1 MCFSQGTKFK
11 TSPKEFK
18 TGAENGHSGVRHRPL
33 GEKSLSRYV
42 AEVVKLL
49 DRKGVKYQLT
59 PMATII
65 EAPTVEDVLK
75 IVAEAHELMFKLGAE
90 RVSTT
95 VRIDDRRDKE
105 RHMEDK
111 VKSVMEKVRGG

>member
-1 MCFSQGTKFK
+1 MVIV
-11 TSPKEFK
+11 EF
-18 TGAENGHSGVRHRPL
+18 VIVPL

-49 DRKGVKYQLT
+49 ERKEIKYQLT

-65 EAPTVEDVLK
+65 EVPTVREAFD
-75 IVAEAHELMFKLGAE
+75 IIEEAHELMFNLGAE

-105 RHMEDK
+105 RKMEDK
-111 VKSVMEKVRGG
+111 VESVMENVRGGRD

>member
-1 MCFSQGTKFK
+1 VVIV
-11 TSPKEFK
+11 EF
-18 TGAENGHSGVRHRPL
+18 VIVPL

-42 AEVVKLL
+42 AEVIKLL
-49 DRKGVKYQLT
+49 ERKGVKYQLT

-65 EAPTVEDVLK
+65 ETKTVREALN
-75 IVAEAHELMFKLGAE
+75 IIEEAHELMFRLGAE

-95 VRIDDRRDKE
+95 IRIDDRRDKE

-111 VKSVMEKVRGG
+111 VKSVLEKVGEVR

>member
-1 MCFSQGTKFK
+1 MVIV
-11 TSPKEFK
+11 EF
-18 TGAENGHSGVRHRPL
+18 VIVPL

-49 DRKGVKYQLT
+49 ERKGVKYQLT

-65 EAPTVEDVLK
+65 EVPTARDAFE
-75 IVAEAHELMFKLGAE
+75 IIAQAHELMFELGAE

-95 VRIDDRRDKE
+95 VRIDDRRDVE
-105 RHMEDK
+105 RKMEDK

>member
-1 MCFSQGTKFK
+1 MVIV
-11 TSPKEFK
+11 EF
-18 TGAENGHSGVRHRPL
+18 VVVPL

-42 AEVVKLL
+42 AEVIKLL
-49 DRKGVKYQLT
+49 ERKGVKYQLT

-65 EAPTVEDVLK
+65 ETETVREALK
-75 IVAEAHELMFKLGAE
+75 IIEEAHELMFELGAE

-95 VRIDDRRDKE
+95 IRIDDRRDRE

-111 VKSVMEKVRGG
+111 VKSVMERVRGG

>member
-1 MCFSQGTKFK
+1 MVIV
-11 TSPKEFK
+11 EF
-18 TGAENGHSGVRHRPL
+18 VIVPL

-42 AEVVKLL
+42 AEVIKLL
-49 DRKGVKYQLT
+49 ERKGVKYQLT

-65 EAPTVEDVLK
+65 ETKTVREAFD
-75 IVAEAHELMFKLGAE
+75 IIEEAHELMFNLGAE

-95 VRIDDRRDKE
+95 IRIDDKRDRE

-111 VKSVMEKVRGG
+111 VKSVLEKVGEVR

>member
-1 MCFSQGTKFK
+1 MVIV
-11 TSPKEFK
+11 EF
-18 TGAENGHSGVRHRPL
+18 VIVPL

-49 DRKGVKYQLT
+49 ERKEVKYQLT

-65 EAPTVEDVLK
+65 EVPTVREAFD
-75 IVAEAHELMFKLGAE
+75 IIEEAHELMFKLGAE

-105 RHMEDK
+105 RKMEDK
-111 VKSVMEKVRGG
+111 VESVMENVRGGRD

>member
-1 MCFSQGTKFK
+1 MII
-11 TSPKEFK
+11 
-18 TGAENGHSGVRHRPL
+18 AELVIVPL

-49 DRKGVKYQLT
+49 DKKGVKYQLT

-65 EAPTVEDVLK
+65 EVSNIDELLE
-75 IVAEAHELMFKLGAE
+75 IVRDAHELMFRLGAK

-105 RHMEDK
+105 RTMEDK
-111 VKSVMEKVRGG
+111 VKSVMEKVRGGWYQGTYPGHRSG

>member
-1 MCFSQGTKFK
+1 MVIV
-11 TSPKEFK
+11 EF
-18 TGAENGHSGVRHRPL
+18 VIVPL

-42 AEVVKLL
+42 AEVIKLL
-49 DRKGVKYQLT
+49 EKKGVKYQLT

-65 EAPTVEDVLK
+65 ETKTVREAFD
-75 IVAEAHELMFKLGAE
+75 IIEEAHELMFNLGAE

-95 VRIDDRRDKE
+95 IRIDDKRDRE

-111 VKSVMEKVRGG
+111 VKSVLEKVGEVR

>member
-1 MCFSQGTKFK
+1 MIIV
-11 TSPKEFK
+11 EF
-18 TGAENGHSGVRHRPL
+18 VIVPL

-49 DRKGVKYQLT
+49 ERKGVKYQLT
-59 PMATII
+59 PMSTII
-65 EAPTVEDVLK
+65 EVPTLKEAFDV
-75 IVAEAHELMFKLGAE
+75 ISEAHELMFKLGAE

-95 VRIDDRRDKE
+95 IRIDDRRDKE

-111 VKSVMEKVRGG
+111 VKSVMEKLRGG

>member
-1 MCFSQGTKFK
+1 MVIV
-11 TSPKEFK
+11 EF
-18 TGAENGHSGVRHRPL
+18 VIVPL

-49 DRKGVKYQLT
+49 ERKGVKYQLT

-65 EAPTVEDVLK
+65 EVPTVREAFD
-75 IVAEAHELMFKLGAE
+75 IIEEAHELVFKLGAS

-95 VRIDDRRDKE
+95 VRIDDRRDKHV
-105 RHMEDK
+105 HMEDK
-111 VKSVMEKVRGG
+111 VKSVLEKARGG

>member
-1 MCFSQGTKFK
+1 MVIV
-11 TSPKEFK
+11 EF
-18 TGAENGHSGVRHRPL
+18 VVVPL
-33 GEKSLSRYV
+33 GERSLSGYV
-42 AEVVKLL
+42 AEIVKLL
-49 DRKGVKYQLT
+49 ERKGVKYQLT

-65 EAPTVEDVLK
+65 EVPTVRDAFDIIE
-75 IVAEAHELMFKLGAE
+75 EAHELMFKLGAE

-105 RHMEDK
+105 RKMEDK

>member
-1 MCFSQGTKFK
+1 MVIV
-11 TSPKEFK
+11 EF
-18 TGAENGHSGVRHRPL
+18 VIVPL
-33 GEKSLSRYV
+33 GERSLSRYV

-49 DRKGVKYQLT
+49 ERKGVKYQLT

-65 EAPTVEDVLK
+65 EVSTVRDAFE
-75 IVAEAHELMFKLGAE
+75 IIEEAHELMFKLGAN

-95 VRIDDRRDKE
+95 VRIDDRRDKQ
-105 RHMEDK
+105 RKMEDK

>member
-1 MCFSQGTKFK
+1 MIIV
-11 TSPKEFK
+11 EF
-18 TGAENGHSGVRHRPL
+18 AIVPL

-49 DRKGVKYQLT
+49 ERKGIKYQLT
-59 PMATII
+59 PMSTIMEVPTVREAFEII
-65 EAPTVEDVLK
+65 E
-75 IVAEAHELMFKLGAE
+75 EAHELMFKLGAE

-111 VKSVMEKVRGG
+111 VKSVLEKARGGS

>member
-1 MCFSQGTKFK
+1 MVIV
-11 TSPKEFK
+11 EF
-18 TGAENGHSGVRHRPL
+18 VIVPL

-42 AEVVKLL
+42 AEVIKLL
-49 DRKGVKYQLT
+49 EKKGVKYQLT

-65 EAPTVEDVLK
+65 ETKTVREAFY
-75 IVAEAHELMFKLGAE
+75 IIEEAHELMFNLGAE

-95 VRIDDRRDKE
+95 IRIDDRRDRE

-111 VKSVMEKVRGG
+111 VKSVLEKVGEVR

>member
-1 MCFSQGTKFK
+1 VIIV
-11 TSPKEFK
+11 EF
-18 TGAENGHSGVRHRPL
+18 VIVPL

-49 DRKGVKYQLT
+49 ERKGVKYQLT
-59 PMATII
+59 PMSTII
-65 EAPTVEDVLK
+65 EVPTVEEAFK
-75 IVAEAHELMFKLGAE
+75 IIGEAHELMLGLGAD

-105 RHMEDK
+105 RTMEDK
-111 VKSVMEKVRGG
+111 VESVMEKVRGGRD

>member
-1 MCFSQGTKFK
+1 MVIV
-11 TSPKEFK
+11 EF
-18 TGAENGHSGVRHRPL
+18 VIVPL

-49 DRKGVKYQLT
+49 ERKEVKYQLT

-65 EAPTVEDVLK
+65 EVPTVREAFD
-75 IVAEAHELMFKLGAE
+75 IIEEAHELMFNLGAE

-105 RHMEDK
+105 RKMEDK
-111 VKSVMEKVRGG
+111 VESVMENVRGGRD

>member
-1 MCFSQGTKFK
+1 MVIV
-11 TSPKEFK
+11 EF
-18 TGAENGHSGVRHRPL
+18 VIVPL

-49 DRKGVKYQLT
+49 ERKGVKYQLT

-65 EAPTVEDVLK
+65 EVPTVKEALA
-75 IVAEAHELMFKLGAE
+75 IIEEAHELTFKLGAE

-95 VRIDDRRDKE
+95 IRIDDRRDKPV
-105 RHMEDK
+105 HMEDK
-111 VKSVMEKVRGG
+111 VKSVLEKVREVR

>member
-1 MCFSQGTKFK
+1 MSKVVIV
-11 TSPKEFK
+11 EF
-18 TGAENGHSGVRHRPL
+18 VVVPL

-42 AEVVKLL
+42 AEVIKLL
-49 DRKGVKYQLT
+49 ERKGVKYQLT

-65 EAPTVEDVLK
+65 ETETVREALQ
-75 IVAEAHELMFKLGAE
+75 IIEEAHELMFKLGAE

-95 VRIDDRRDKE
+95 IRIDDRRDKE

>member
-1 MCFSQGTKFK
+1 MVIV
-11 TSPKEFK
+11 EFII
-18 TGAENGHSGVRHRPL
+18 VPL
-33 GEKSLSRYV
+33 GERSLSRYV

-49 DRKGVKYQLT
+49 ERKGVKYQLT
-59 PMATII
+59 PMSTII
-65 EAPTVEDVLK
+65 EVPTVGDAFK
-75 IVAEAHELMFKLGAE
+75 IIEEAHELTFKLGAE

-95 VRIDDRRDKE
+95 IRIDDRRDRE

>member
-1 MCFSQGTKFK
+1 MVIV
-11 TSPKEFK
+11 EF
-18 TGAENGHSGVRHRPL
+18 VVVPL

-42 AEVVKLL
+42 AEVIKLL
-49 DRKGVKYQLT
+49 ERKGVKYQLT

-65 EAPTVEDVLK
+65 ETETVREALQ
-75 IVAEAHELMFKLGAE
+75 IIEEAHELMFRLGAK

-105 RHMEDK
+105 RKMGDK
-111 VKSVMEKVRGG
+111 VQSVMEKVRGG